1 RLPADERWISLMRK
15 SKVLAKLRSGNAA
28 RICSMGHFLP
38 FYVRYAA
45 HFRYD
50 AIWLDLE
57 HRAMTDREVQSLLT
71 LCHLSDID
79 CMVRPPSTER
89 NRLYRYLEDGAAGFL
104 IPFASDAETARRV
117 VEATKF
123 PPLGN
128 RGLDG
133 VGLDGD
139 FGVQGWRKKNADYT
153 LDANR
158 ETFVIAQIETP
169 EAVSKVDEIVAVDGI
184 DGLFVGSGDLGL
196 RLALRE
202 NATDGDLDSAI
213 QRVAEASTWHGKA
226 WGAASGSLEAI
237 AKYWRMGA
245 RVITWGGDYGLRKV
259 LEDCSVQLDSSLCD
273 ESDPV

>member
-1 RLPADERWISLMRK
+1 MRK
-15 SKVLAKLRSGNAA
+15 SKVLAKLRGGKAA

-38 FYVRYAA
+38 FFVRYAS

-57 HRAMTDREVQSLLT
+57 HRAMSEREVQFLLM
-71 LCHLSDID
+71 LCHFYDID
-79 CMVRPPSTER
+79 CMVRPPGVDR

-104 IPFASDAETARRV
+104 IPFMSDGEMARKV

-139 FGVQGWRKKNADYT
+139 FGLHGGGRNASYT
-153 LDANR
+153 EDANR
-158 ETFVIAQIETP
+158 ETFVFAQIETP
-169 EAVSKVDEIVAVDGI
+169 EALAKAGEIAAVKGI

-196 RLALRE
+196 RLALRDSGSAKKLE
-202 NATDGDLDSAI
+202 SAI
-213 QRVAEASTWHGKA
+213 EQVAETSRRHGKA
-226 WGAASGSLEAI
+226 WGAATGSHEAM
-237 AKYWRMGA
+237 AKYCEMGA
-245 RVITWGGDYGLRKV
+245 QIITWGGDFGLRQ
-259 LEDCSVQLDSSLCD
+259 LLGNYSDQLDSCLSD
-273 ESDPV
+273 EPSPAHEKGRG